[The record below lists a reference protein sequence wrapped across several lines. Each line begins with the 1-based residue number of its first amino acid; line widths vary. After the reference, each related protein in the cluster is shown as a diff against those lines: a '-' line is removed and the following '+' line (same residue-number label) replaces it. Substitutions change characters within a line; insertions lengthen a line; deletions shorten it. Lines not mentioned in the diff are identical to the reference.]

1 MSRMTTPEVMLSGQ
15 TLPSTRSRVRGAIVE
30 YMSVLQGF
38 SVWAAD
44 TVLPVCCPK

>member
-1 MSRMTTPEVMLSGQ
+1 MSRMNTPEVMLSGQ
-15 TLPSTRSRVRGAIVE
+15 TLPSTRSRARGAIVK
-30 YMSVLQGF
+30 YMPVLQGF